1 MNNMDNTRQS
11 ANQVVIVSGM
21 SGAGKSTALRQFE
34 DMGWE
39 VADNIPLTLLVPM
52 VRDVGAAGNANLAI
66 GIDLRTRGFSPEQV
80 LSTIE
85 ELRDEGHD
93 PVRLLF
99 MDCDE
104 AVLQR
109 RFTETR
115 RRHPLAKDRPV
126 GDGIRQEVQRLEGL
140 KSAADLRIDSSN
152 LSQPELKRILTGHF
166 SLQRSSRL
174 AVTVMSFSYVNG
186 IPRESDLMF
195 DVRFLQNP
203 FYESNLRPLTGQ
215 DEAVAEFIARDPAYD
230 EFMAQIEKLLLL
242 LLPRYV
248 EEGKS
253 YLTIA
258 FGCTGGR
265 HRSVCITEKIHDL
278 VVKSGYFANLVHRD
292 LADARGTVK

>member
-1 MNNMDNTRQS
+1 MDPEARPR
-11 ANQVVIVSGM
+11 NQVVIVSGL

-39 VADNIPLTLLVPM
+39 VADNIPLSLLTAM
-52 VRDVGAAGNANLAI
+52 VDEAGDGGNANLAV
-66 GIDLRTRGFSPEQV
+66 GIDFRTRGFSTDLV
-80 LSTIE
+80 LEVITA
-85 ELRDEGHD
+85 LRAKGHD

-115 RRHPLAKDRPV
+115 RRHPLATDRPV
-126 GDGIRQEVQRLEGL
+126 GDGIRLEKQRLAGL
-140 KSAADLRIDSSN
+140 KIAADLRIDSTN

-166 SLQRSSRL
+166 SLQRASRL
-174 AVTVMSFSYVNG
+174 SVTVMSFSYVHG

-203 FYESNLRPLTGQ
+203 FYDNQLRPMTGQ
-215 DEAVAEFIARDPAYD
+215 DQEVADFVGKDPAYAD
-230 EFMAQIEKLLLL
+230 FMAQVEKLLLL

-265 HRSVCITEKIHDL
+265 HRSVCVAEKIHDL

-292 LADARGTVK
+292 LAEAGITSR

>member
-1 MNNMDNTRQS
+1 MNNMENSRQS

-52 VRDVGAAGNANLAI
+52 VRDAGETGPASLAI
-66 GIDLRTRGFSPEQV
+66 GIDLRTRGFSTERV
-80 LSTIE
+80 LAVID
-85 ELRDEGHD
+85 ELRKEGHD

-104 AVLQR
+104 SVLQR

-126 GDGIRQEVQRLEGL
+126 GDGIRQEIQRLEGL
-140 KSAADLRIDSSN
+140 KSAADLRIDSTN
-152 LSQPELKRILTGHF
+152 LSEPELKRILTGHF

-174 AVTVMSFSYVNG
+174 SVTVMSFSYVHG

-203 FYESNLRPLTGQ
+203 FYDNILRPMTGQ
-215 DEAVAEFIARDPAYD
+215 DEAVAEFIARDPVFD
-230 EFMAQIEKLLLL
+230 DFMDQVERLLLL

-265 HRSVCITEKIHDL
+265 HRSVCVTEKIHDL

-292 LADARGTVK
+292 LGEARGAVK

>member
-1 MNNMDNTRQS
+1 MSDMDPAQLTP
-11 ANQVVIVSGM
+11 NQVVIVSGL

-39 VADNIPLTLLVPM
+39 VADNIPLSLLMSM
-52 VRDVGAAGNANLAI
+52 VEEAGEGGGANLAI
-66 GIDLRTRGFSPEQV
+66 GIDLRTRGFSIEQV
-80 LSTIE
+80 LGVIK
-85 ELRDEGHD
+85 ELRANGCD

-115 RRHPLAKDRPV
+115 RRHPLATDRPV
-126 GDGIRQEVQRLEGL
+126 GDGIRLEKQRLAGL
-140 KSAADLRIDSSN
+140 KNAADLRIDSTN
-152 LSQPELKRILTGHF
+152 LSQPELRRILTGHY
-166 SLQRSSRL
+166 SLQRASRL
-174 AVTVMSFSYVNG
+174 SVTVMSFSYVNG
-186 IPRESDLMF
+186 IPREADLMF

-203 FYESNLRPLTGQ
+203 FYDSRLRPMTGQ
-215 DEAVAEFIARDPAYD
+215 DPDVAAFIAGDPAFND
-230 EFMAQIEKLLLL
+230 FMAQVEKLLLL

-265 HRSVCITEKIHDL
+265 HRSVCVTEKIHDL

-292 LADARGTVK
+292 LVETSLTTK

>member
-1 MNNMDNTRQS
+1 MSPEDRPR
-11 ANQVVIVSGM
+11 NQVVIVSGL

-39 VADNIPLTLLVPM
+39 VADNIPLSLLTAM
-52 VRDVGAAGNANLAI
+52 VDEAGDGAVANLAI
-66 GIDLRTRGFSPEQV
+66 GIDFRTRGFSTEQV
-80 LSTIE
+80 LTVIA
-85 ELRDEGHD
+85 ELREKGHD

-126 GDGIRQEVQRLEGL
+126 GDGIRQEKDRLGGL
-140 KSAADLRIDSSN
+140 KSAADLRIDSTN

-166 SLQRSSRL
+166 SLQRASRL
-174 AVTVMSFSYVNG
+174 SVTVMSFSYVNG
-186 IPRESDLMF
+186 IPREADLMF

-203 FYESNLRPLTGQ
+203 FYDNRMRPMTGR
-215 DEAVAEFIARDPAYD
+215 DREVADFIAKDPAYAD
-230 EFMAQIEKLLLL
+230 FMDQVEKLLLL

-253 YLTIA
+253 YLTVA

-265 HRSVCITEKIHDL
+265 HRSVCIAEKIHDL

-292 LADARGTVK
+292 LPDAGITN

>member
-1 MNNMDNTRQS
+1 MSKMDPEGRPR
-11 ANQVVIVSGM
+11 NQVVIVSGL

-39 VADNIPLTLLVPM
+39 VADNIPLSLLPAM
-52 VRDVGAAGNANLAI
+52 VNETGEGGIANLAV
-66 GIDLRTRGFSPEQV
+66 GIDFRTRGFSTELV
-80 LSTIE
+80 LKVIAS
-85 ELRDEGHD
+85 LRAKGHD

-99 MDCDE
+99 MDCDD

-115 RRHPLAKDRPV
+115 RRHPLATDRPV
-126 GDGIRQEVQRLEGL
+126 GDGIRLEKQRLAGL
-140 KSAADLRIDSSN
+140 KNAADLRIDSTN
-152 LSQPELKRILTGHF
+152 LSQPELKRLLTGHF
-166 SLQRSSRL
+166 SLQRASRL
-174 AVTVMSFSYVNG
+174 SVTVMSFSYVHG

-203 FYESNLRPLTGQ
+203 FYDNRLRPMTGR
-215 DEAVAEFIARDPAYD
+215 DKEVADFAGQDPAYA
-230 EFMAQIEKLLLL
+230 EFMDQVEKLLLL

-265 HRSVCITEKIHDL
+265 HRSVCVAEKIHDL

-292 LADARGTVK
+292 LADAEITTR

>member
-1 MNNMDNTRQS
+1 MNS
-11 ANQVVIVSGM
+11 IYPSLNQVVIVSGL

-39 VADNIPLTLLVPM
+39 VADNIPLSLLTALVN
-52 VRDVGAAGNANLAI
+52 DAAEGGNTNIVI
-66 GIDLRTRGFSPEQV
+66 GIDLRTRGFSAEQV
-80 LSTIE
+80 LAAIADLHSRKRNT
-85 ELRDEGHD
+85 
-93 PVRLLF
+93 VRLLF

-115 RRHPLAKDRPV
+115 RRHPLAADRPV
-126 GDGIRQEVQRLEGL
+126 GDGIRQENQRLTSL
-140 KSAADLRIDSSN
+140 KNAADLRIDTTN
-152 LSQPELKRILTGHF
+152 LSQPELRRILTGHF
-166 SLQRSSRL
+166 SLQRSARL
-174 AVTVMSFSYVNG
+174 SVTVMSFSYVNG
-186 IPRESDLMF
+186 IPREADLMF

-203 FYESNLRPLTGQ
+203 FYDNTLRPMTGRNA
-215 DEAVAEFIARDPAYD
+215 DVAAFIARDPAFSD
-230 EFMAQIEKLLLL
+230 FMEQVEKLLLL

-265 HRSVCITEKIHDL
+265 HRSVCVTEKIHDL

-292 LADARGTVK
+292 LADVKGSIA

>member
-1 MNNMDNTRQS
+1 MNPEDPPR
-11 ANQVVIVSGM
+11 NQVVIVSGL

-39 VADNIPLTLLVPM
+39 VADNIPLTLLTAM
-52 VRDVGAAGNANLAI
+52 VDEAGDGVVANLAI
-66 GIDLRTRGFSPEQV
+66 GIDFRTRGFSTEQV
-80 LSTIE
+80 LEVIA
-85 ELRDEGHD
+85 ELREKGHD

-126 GDGIRQEVQRLEGL
+126 GDGIRQEKQRLGGL
-140 KSAADLRIDSSN
+140 KNAANLRIDSTN

-174 AVTVMSFSYVNG
+174 SVTVMSFSYVNG

-195 DVRFLQNP
+195 DVRFLRNP
-203 FYESNLRPLTGQ
+203 FYDTRLRPLTGR
-215 DEAVAEFIARDPAYD
+215 DGEVADFIAEDPAYAD
-230 EFMAQIEKLLLL
+230 FMEQVEKLLLL

-265 HRSVCITEKIHDL
+265 HRSVCVAEKIHDR

-292 LADARGTVK
+292 LADA

>member
-1 MNNMDNTRQS
+1 MDPEDRPR
-11 ANQVVIVSGM
+11 NQVVIVSGL

-39 VADNIPLTLLVPM
+39 VADNIPLSLLTAM
-52 VRDVGAAGNANLAI
+52 VDEAGDGVGANLAI
-66 GIDLRTRGFSPEQV
+66 GIDFRTRGFSTDLV
-80 LSTIE
+80 LEVIAA
-85 ELRDEGHD
+85 LRAKGHD

-126 GDGIRQEVQRLEGL
+126 GDGIRQEKDRLGGL
-140 KSAADLRIDSSN
+140 KSAADLRIDSTS

-166 SLQRSSRL
+166 SLQRASRL
-174 AVTVMSFSYVNG
+174 SITVMSFSYVNG
-186 IPRESDLMF
+186 IPREADLMF

-203 FYESNLRPLTGQ
+203 FYDNHMRPMTGQ
-215 DEAVAEFIARDPAYD
+215 DQEVADFIADDPAYAD
-230 EFMAQIEKLLLL
+230 FMDQVAKLLLL
-242 LLPRYV
+242 LMPRYI

-265 HRSVCITEKIHDL
+265 HRSVCVAEKIHDL
-278 VVKSGYFANLVHRD
+278 MVNSGYFANLVHRD
-292 LADARGTVK
+292 LASAGITSR

>member
-1 MNNMDNTRQS
+1 MDPAQLTP
-11 ANQVVIVSGM
+11 NQVVIVSGL

-39 VADNIPLTLLVPM
+39 VADNIPLSLLMSM
-52 VRDVGAAGNANLAI
+52 VEEAGEGGGANLAI
-66 GIDLRTRGFSPEQV
+66 GIDLRTRGFSIEQV
-80 LSTIE
+80 LGVIK
-85 ELRDEGHD
+85 ELRANGCD

-115 RRHPLAKDRPV
+115 RRHPLATDRPV
-126 GDGIRQEVQRLEGL
+126 GDGIRLEKQRLAGL
-140 KSAADLRIDSSN
+140 KNAADLRIDSTN
-152 LSQPELKRILTGHF
+152 LSQPELRRILTGHY
-166 SLQRSSRL
+166 SLQRASRL
-174 AVTVMSFSYVNG
+174 SVTVMSFSYVNG
-186 IPRESDLMF
+186 IPREADLMF

-203 FYESNLRPLTGQ
+203 FYDSRLRPMTGQ
-215 DEAVAEFIARDPAYD
+215 DPDVAAFIAGDPAFND
-230 EFMAQIEKLLLL
+230 FMAQVEKLLLL

-265 HRSVCITEKIHDL
+265 HRSVCVTEKIHDL

-292 LADARGTVK
+292 LVETSLTTK

>member
-1 MNNMDNTRQS
+1 MDPEARPR
-11 ANQVVIVSGM
+11 NQVVIVSGL

-39 VADNIPLTLLVPM
+39 VADNIPLSLLTAM
-52 VRDVGAAGNANLAI
+52 VDEAGDGGNANLAV
-66 GIDLRTRGFSPEQV
+66 GIDFRTRGFSTDLV
-80 LSTIE
+80 LEVITA
-85 ELRDEGHD
+85 LRAKGHD

-115 RRHPLAKDRPV
+115 RRHPLATDRPV
-126 GDGIRQEVQRLEGL
+126 GDGIRLEKQRLAGL
-140 KSAADLRIDSSN
+140 KIAADLRIDSTN

-166 SLQRSSRL
+166 SLQRASRL
-174 AVTVMSFSYVNG
+174 SVTVMSFSYVHG

-203 FYESNLRPLTGQ
+203 FYDNQLRPMTGQ
-215 DEAVAEFIARDPAYD
+215 DQDVADFVGKDPAYAD
-230 EFMAQIEKLLLL
+230 FMAQVEKLLLL

-265 HRSVCITEKIHDL
+265 HRSVCVAEKIHDL

-292 LADARGTVK
+292 LAEAGITSR